1 MILILIVPP
10 WIVDRVKFLEKQT
23 GTVSLPPSIV
33 LVSPATGDPGH
44 AIGHLN
50 VAFIRTVGC
59 NCSGGEIIAG
69 PELDFM
75 TVFNL

>member
-1 MILILIVPP
+1 MILIFPP

-23 GTVSLPPSIV
+23 GTVSLLPSIV
-33 LVSPATGDPGH
+33 LVSPATGDPSH
-44 AIGHLN
+44 AMGHLN
-50 VAFIRTVGC
+50 IAFIRTVGC

-69 PELDFM
+69 SELHFM